1 MASVTLENIRKEYDN
16 SFVAVHDASF
26 EIQDGE
32 FVVLVGPSGCGK
44 STTLRMIA
52 GLESISGG
60 TLRIGDRVV
69 NEVAPKDRDI
79 AMVFQNYALYP
90 HLTIYDNMAF
100 GLKLRKMPKAD
111 IDRRVRGVA
120 DKLGLDQVLDRKPKA
135 LSGGQRQRV
144 ALGRAI
150 VREPQVFLFDE
161 PLSNLDAKLRVEMR
175 KEIAGLHRELGAT
188 MVYVTHDQV
197 EAMTMG
203 DRIVVLKDGYIQ
215 QIAPPLTLYNT
226 PANRF
231 VAGFIGSPSM
241 NFVEGRLEGQ
251 GTGTAFV
258 APGVHAALSPALAAR
273 VAGHVGQAVTL
284 GIRPE
289 DLYLA
294 HVPQNRPTAVLQL
307 DLDAVEPMG
316 NEIVLYARRASID
329 VVARV
334 EPQAVPEPGR
344 PVSLAVDLDKV
355 HLFDAE
361 TGVSLT
367 AGEAEVAA

>member
-1 MASVTLENIRKEYDN
+1 M
-16 SFVAVHDASF
+16 
-26 EIQDGE
+26 
-32 FVVLVGPSGCGK
+32 
-44 STTLRMIA
+44 
-52 GLESISGG
+52 
-60 TLRIGDRVV
+60 
-69 NEVAPKDRDI
+69 
-79 AMVFQNYALYP
+79 
-90 HLTIYDNMAF
+90 
-100 GLKLRKMPKAD
+100 
-111 IDRRVRGVA
+111 
-120 DKLGLDQVLDRKPKA
+120 
-135 LSGGQRQRV
+135 
-144 ALGRAI
+144 
-150 VREPQVFLFDE
+150 
-161 PLSNLDAKLRVEMR
+161 
-175 KEIAGLHRELGAT
+175 
-188 MVYVTHDQV
+188 
-197 EAMTMG
+197 
-203 DRIVVLKDGYIQ
+203 
-215 QIAPPLTLYNT
+215 TLYNT

-251 GTGTAFV
+251 GTGAAFV

-273 VAGHVGQAVTL
+273 VAGRVGQAVTL

-294 HVPQNRPTAVLQL
+294 NVPQDRPRALQL

-367 AGEAEVAA
+367 AGAAEVAA